1 MTSTRLVDQGDSL
14 WLVWREGKRAQLYP
28 CAVDSIV
35 RSSPEA
41 TVVRLSFLQ
50 DNGVYQEPSEI
61 ALRSSARF
69 DEGAMR
75 SPNRAHM
82 DWGYRTTSVGESDFK
97 PSAHMASS
105 SRGRSNG
112 PVKRRGDPVPEE
124 TLERLQRVEE
134 RLSTMEKALV
144 DVRGDMAA
152 LRGTLDSWDRTVDRM
167 AEYQRSHAML
177 QEEVRRLKRSQ
188 GNPRIDED
196 PTEAAAGPDLPA
208 STSASDPMCCGCKK
222 YLAYDAPM
230 SVFLRGLTGD
240 DKMDLGDLFTLPGG
254 RVKANS
260 KAKKH
265 VRCAECMPAGA
276 LRLIVYTSG
285 GGGGRRQCDWC
296 RATYSNQMTDSASG
310 WCGSKHSSCRSLV
323 IENETNRQ
331 GNSQFLAKGVAAVK
345 EVVPWDE
352 VKLIDVGLKEQWN
365 DADYVIVATSSLGK
379 ALVILEVDNRQHAGG
394 GIYSP
399 AAEKQKNDGNFQAG
413 ASFDKVLFLRVNPSG
428 QYTVGDG
435 QANLDKRAR
444 WLIVRD
450 WIVTFLRYPLGAW
463 AHQDK
468 ALVYLF
474 YSGDSGL
481 IDVRPSEFET
491 VVAYKAPALPS
502 PAPPDLADWACCLD
516 PYLLVKGSA
525 LAQEHL
531 ALKDRHAIRAS

>member
-1 MTSTRLVDQGDSL
+1 MTD
-14 WLVWREGKRAQLYP
+14 
-28 CAVDSIV
+28 
-35 RSSPEA
+35 
-41 TVVRLSFLQ
+41 
-50 DNGVYQEPSEI
+50 
-61 ALRSSARF
+61 
-69 DEGAMR
+69 
-75 SPNRAHM
+75 
-82 DWGYRTTSVGESDFK
+82 
-97 PSAHMASS
+97 
-105 SRGRSNG
+105 
-112 PVKRRGDPVPEE
+112 
-124 TLERLQRVEE
+124 
-134 RLSTMEKALV
+134 
-144 DVRGDMAA
+144 
-152 LRGTLDSWDRTVDRM
+152 
-167 AEYQRSHAML
+167 
-177 QEEVRRLKRSQ
+177 
-188 GNPRIDED
+188 
-196 PTEAAAGPDLPA
+196 A
-208 STSASDPMCCGCKK
+208 ST
-222 YLAYDAPM
+222 
-230 SVFLRGLTGD
+230 
-240 DKMDLGDLFTLPGG
+240 
-254 RVKANS
+254 
-260 KAKKH
+260 
-265 VRCAECMPAGA
+265 
-276 LRLIVYTSG
+276 
-285 GGGGRRQCDWC
+285 
-296 RATYSNQMTDSASG
+296 G

-331 GNSQFLAKGVAAVK
+331 GNTQFLAKGVAAVK

-379 ALVILEVDNRQHAGG
+379 FVVIFEIDNRQHAGG

-399 AAEKQKNDGNFQAG
+399 AAERQKNDGNFQAG

-463 AHQDK
+463 ALKDK

-502 PAPPDLADWACCLD
+502 PAPPNLADWACCLD

-531 ALKDRHAIRAS
+531 ALKDRHAILVSGSTSAFLPRPRIVRGRGSTLRRAKKIGRSLEHESTRIDKNHEQWS

>member
-1 MTSTRLVDQGDSL
+1 M
-14 WLVWREGKRAQLYP
+14 
-28 CAVDSIV
+28 
-35 RSSPEA
+35 
-41 TVVRLSFLQ
+41 
-50 DNGVYQEPSEI
+50 
-61 ALRSSARF
+61 
-69 DEGAMR
+69 
-75 SPNRAHM
+75 
-82 DWGYRTTSVGESDFK
+82 
-97 PSAHMASS
+97 
-105 SRGRSNG
+105 
-112 PVKRRGDPVPEE
+112 PEE

-134 RLSTMEKALV
+134 RLSTVEKALV

-230 SVFLRGLTGD
+230 SVFLRCLTGD
-240 DKMDLGDLFTLPGG
+240 EKMDLGDLFTLPGG

-379 ALVILEVDNRQHAGG
+379 ALVILEVDNRAVEKTALHDIRRLLWQQGGQQGALAGRMDLLLPRLLG
-394 GIYSP
+394 CQQDI
-399 AAEKQKNDGNFQAG
+399 AA
-413 ASFDKVLFLRVNPSG
+413 
-428 QYTVGDG
+428 
-435 QANLDKRAR
+435 
-444 WLIVRD
+444 
-450 WIVTFLRYPLGAW
+450 
-463 AHQDK
+463 
-468 ALVYLF
+468 
-474 YSGDSGL
+474 GL
-481 IDVRPSEFET
+481 ILIASTMPWC
-491 VVAYKAPALPS
+491 AAI
-502 PAPPDLADWACCLD
+502 
-516 PYLLVKGSA
+516 VKGGTGSPLSTPILKSNVLSA
-525 LAQEHL
+525 GS
-531 ALKDRHAIRAS
+531 RPPSTS